1 MASRER
7 IDEVNEVNDI
17 LVERSLTGEDYVEDV
32 SVLSVWGECCDV

>member
-17 LVERSLTGEDYVEDV
+17 LVERSLTGEDYGEDV